1 MRRIARFGAVALL
14 AIGAWQLG
22 QGLWIPV
29 KAEIAQLLLARAWA
43 RTQAGEAQV
52 KPWPWA
58 DTWPIAKLTAGRWKR
73 DLYVLADGTG
83 RSLAFGP
90 GHVVGTAMPGEPG
103 LSIIGGH
110 RDTHFS
116 ALRDARRGDTIE
128 LETIDGR
135 THRFRIE
142 DTAIV
147 DANDARMV
155 LEGETPR
162 LALVTCYP
170 FDAIVPGGPL
180 RYVVSAVETP
190 ATAAALPAASP

>member
-1 MRRIARFGAVALL
+1 MRRAARLGVVVLL
-14 AIGAWQLG
+14 AVGGWQLG

-43 RTQAGEAQV
+43 RTQAGETDV

-58 DTWPIAKLTAGRWKR
+58 DTWPIAKLTGARWAR

-90 GHVVGTAMPGEPG
+90 GHVVGTALPGEPG

-110 RDTHFS
+110 RDTHFT
-116 ALRDARRGDTIE
+116 ALRDAKRGETIA

-135 THRFRIE
+135 THRYRIE
-142 DTAIV
+142 DFAIV
-147 DANDARMV
+147 DTNKAWMV

-170 FDAIVPGGPL
+170 FDAIVPGGQL
-180 RYVVSAVETP
+180 RYVVSAVETT
-190 ATAAALPAASP
+190 ATAAAPP

>member
-1 MRRIARFGAVALL
+1 M
-14 AIGAWQLG
+14 
-22 QGLWIPV
+22 
-29 KAEIAQLLLARAWA
+29 
-43 RTQAGEAQV
+43 

-58 DTWPIAKLTAGRWKR
+58 DTWPIAKLTGQHWRR

-90 GHVVGTAMPGEPG
+90 GHVVGTVLPGEPG

-110 RDTHFS
+110 RDTHFT
-116 ALRDARRGDTIE
+116 ALRDAKRGETIT

-142 DTAIV
+142 AFAIV
-147 DANDARMV
+147 DTNNAWME

-180 RYVVSAVETP
+180 RYVVSAVEMP
-190 ATAAALPAASP
+190 ETAAVLPAASP

>member
-1 MRRIARFGAVALL
+1 MRRAARIAVVVLL
-14 AIGAWQLG
+14 ALGGWQLG

-58 DTWPIAKLTAGRWKR
+58 DTWPVAKLTGDRWKR

-116 ALRDARRGDTIE
+116 ALRDARRGDTVE

-147 DANDARMV
+147 DATDARMV

-170 FDAIVPGGPL
+170 FDAIVPGGSL

-190 ATAAALPAASP
+190 ATAAALPAALP

>member
-1 MRRIARFGAVALL
+1 MRRSLRIAVVVLL
-14 AIGAWQLG
+14 ALGGWQLG

-29 KAEIAQLLLARAWA
+29 KAEVAQLLLARAWA
-43 RTQAGEAQV
+43 RAQAGDANV

-58 DTWPIAKLTAGRWKR
+58 DTWPVAKLSGPRWRR

-90 GHVVGTAMPGEPG
+90 GHVVGTAMPGDAG

-110 RDTHFS
+110 RDTHFA
-116 ALRDARRGDTIE
+116 ALRDAQRGETIT

-135 THRFRIE
+135 TQRFQI
-142 DTAIV
+142 DDFAIV
-147 DANDARMV
+147 DADDARVV
-155 LEGETPR
+155 LESPTPR
-162 LALVTCYP
+162 LMLVTCYP

-180 RYVVSAVETP
+180 RYVVSAAALP
-190 ATAAALPAASP
+190 GTAAASPAARP

>member
-1 MRRIARFGAVALL
+1 MRRVASLTAIALL
-14 AIGAWQLG
+14 ALGAWQLG

-43 RTQAGEAQV
+43 RTQAGETNA

-58 DTWPIAKLTAGRWKR
+58 DTWPVAKLSGPRWAR

-90 GHVVGTAMPGEPG
+90 GHVVGTPLPGEPG

-110 RDTHFS
+110 RDTHFA
-116 ALRDARRGDTIE
+116 ALRDAKRGETVT

-135 THRFRIE
+135 TQHFRI
-142 DTAIV
+142 DDFAIV
-147 DANDARMV
+147 DANGAHV
-155 LEGETPR
+155 ELESATPQ
-162 LALVTCYP
+162 LLLVTCYP

-180 RYVVSAVETP
+180 RYVVSAVALPE
-190 ATAAALPAASP
+190 TAAVLPAASP